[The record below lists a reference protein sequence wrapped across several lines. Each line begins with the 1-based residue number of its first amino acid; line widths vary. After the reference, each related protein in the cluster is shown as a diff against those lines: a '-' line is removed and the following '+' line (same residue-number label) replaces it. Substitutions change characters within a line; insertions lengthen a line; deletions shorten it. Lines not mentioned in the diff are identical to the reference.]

1 VIGYRNVVNYGGNKL
16 RFISP
21 VPAGASVHAHTRI
34 IAVEARPQG
43 TQVTQE
49 TSVHVVG
56 NDRPALTYEGIFL
69 YVK

>member
-1 VIGYRNVVNYGGNKL
+1 L
-16 RFISP
+16 RRSNRYTP
-21 VPAGASVHAHTRI
+21 TGQKTRI
-34 IAVEARPQG
+34 RLEAVTLLCAGESLVAVEARPQG

-56 NDRPALTYEGIFL
+56 NDRPALTYEGIVL